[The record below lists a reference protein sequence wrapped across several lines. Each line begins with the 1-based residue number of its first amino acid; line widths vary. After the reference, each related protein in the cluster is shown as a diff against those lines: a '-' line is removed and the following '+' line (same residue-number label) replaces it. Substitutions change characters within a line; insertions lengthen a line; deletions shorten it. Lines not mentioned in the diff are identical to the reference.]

1 MEKQDILENLMEL
14 LEQNEI
20 EVRSDFIGDL
30 AAGLCV
36 IKGKKVFFIDKNAQ
50 TADVLAT
57 CARVVHENIDIDNIY
72 LKPQVRQ
79 FLEKNRPE

>member
-1 MEKQDILENLMEL
+1 MEKQDILENLTEL
-14 LEQNEI
+14 MEQNEI

-50 TADVLAT
+50 TADVLAA

-79 FLEKNRPE
+79 FLENNRPE